1 MPQTKGQGVVFGILM
16 SVFMAYGMELYNVA
30 AKVGGM
36 ENKVFWLA
44 LKEAAFMC
52 VFVFV
57 FSTLFGNRVG
67 RSLAFRH
74 VTPGQDNPFF
84 ITIMISSC
92 TWWQRSSSLG
102 WMDSLSPTG
111 STPSGGTSPWRCC
124 GSCSPRGLRPDGV
137 FGRFLKSSWQLRPQ
151 HSTERSQKTPSSSS
165 LDGVCCIPIMGCLL
179 CPFCCHGWRRGKG
192 RWRRCTGR
200 R

>member
-67 RSLAFRH
+67 RYLAFRH
-74 VTPGQDNPFF
+74 VTPGRDNPFF
-84 ITIMISSC
+84 ITILISSC
-92 TWWQRSSSLG
+92 TVLIMCPTMSL
-102 WMDSLSPTG
+102 LATLLFQQ
-111 STPSGGTSPWRCC
+111 PSFFAWLQTFALNLPMA
-124 GSCSPRGLRPDGV
+124 L
-137 FGRFLKSSWQLRPQ
+137 LWQLLYCGPFVRLVFRALMRVY
-151 HSTERSQKTPSSSS
+151 SRAAGKAE
-165 LDGVCCIPIMGCLL
+165 VCELS
-179 CPFCCHGWRRGKG
+179 H
-192 RWRRCTGR
+192 
-200 R
+200 

>member
-1 MPQTKGQGVVFGILM
+1 MKKEAFVMPQTKGQGVVFGILM

-92 TWWQRSSSLG
+92 TVLI
-102 WMDSLSPTG
+102 MCPTMSAVAAILFSVLMGGG
-111 STPSGGTSPWRCC
+111 SWAQLPAYWVAT
-124 GSCSPRGLRPDGV
+124 V
-137 FGRFLKSSWQLRPQ
+137 LKNFPMALLWNLFAAGPVTRLLFRRIFRRQLARA
-151 HSTERSQKTPSSSS
+151 
-165 LDGVCCIPIMGCLL
+165 
-179 CPFCCHGWRRGKG
+179 
-192 RWRRCTGR
+192 
-200 R
+200 

>member
-1 MPQTKGQGVVFGILM
+1 MKKEAFVMPQTKGQGVVFGILM

-92 TWWQRSSSLG
+92 TVLIMCPTMSL
-102 WMDSLSPTG
+102 LATLLFQQ
-111 STPSGGTSPWRCC
+111 PSFFAWLQTFAFNLPMA
-124 GSCSPRGLRPDGV
+124 L
-137 FGRFLKSSWQLRPQ
+137 LWQLLYCGPFVRLVFRACMRLYS
-151 HSTERSQKTPSSSS
+151 HAAGKAEVCELSQ
-165 LDGVCCIPIMGCLL
+165 
-179 CPFCCHGWRRGKG
+179 
-192 RWRRCTGR
+192 
-200 R
+200 

>member
-1 MPQTKGQGVVFGILM
+1 MKKEAFVMPQTKGQGVVFGILM

-92 TWWQRSSSLG
+92 TVLIMCPTMSL
-102 WMDSLSPTG
+102 LATLLFQQ
-111 STPSGGTSPWRCC
+111 PSFFAWLQTFALNLPMA
-124 GSCSPRGLRPDGV
+124 L
-137 FGRFLKSSWQLRPQ
+137 LWQLLYCGPFVRLVFRALMRVY
-151 HSTERSQKTPSSSS
+151 SRAAGKAEVCELSQ
-165 LDGVCCIPIMGCLL
+165 
-179 CPFCCHGWRRGKG
+179 
-192 RWRRCTGR
+192 
-200 R
+200 

>member
-1 MPQTKGQGVVFGILM
+1 MKKEAFVMPQTKGQGVVFGILM

-67 RSLAFRH
+67 ALSGLPPCDVGAGQSVLHHHHDLQLHRPHHVPHHELGGNGHLHWGGWTVYRQLVRH
-74 VTPGQDNPFF
+74 HPAELP
-84 ITIMISSC
+84 
-92 TWWQRSSSLG
+92 
-102 WMDSLSPTG
+102 
-111 STPSGGTSPWRCC
+111 
-124 GSCSPRGLRPDGV
+124 
-137 FGRFLKSSWQLRPQ
+137 
-151 HSTERSQKTPSSSS
+151 
-165 LDGVCCIPIMGCLL
+165 
-179 CPFCCHGWRRGKG
+179 HGAAVAVVRRGA
-192 RWRRCTGR
+192 CDPMVFSEDF
-200 R
+200 

>member
-67 RSLAFRH
+67 RYLAFRH
-74 VTPGQDNPFF
+74 VTPGRDNPFF
-84 ITIMISSC
+84 ITILISSC
-92 TWWQRSSSLG
+92 TVLIMCPTMSLVATVIFTGVDGQFIANWFDIIRQELPHGAAVAAVCRGACYSVVFSEDLQKAVGGSGRSAALN
-102 WMDSLSPTG
+102 
-111 STPSGGTSPWRCC
+111 RAKNAVK
-124 GSCSPRGLRPDGV
+124 RGA
-137 FGRFLKSSWQLRPQ
+137 
-151 HSTERSQKTPSSSS
+151 
-165 LDGVCCIPIMGCLL
+165 
-179 CPFCCHGWRRGKG
+179 
-192 RWRRCTGR
+192 
-200 R
+200 

>member
-1 MPQTKGQGVVFGILM
+1 MKKEAFVMPQTKGQGVVFGILM
-16 SVFMAYGMELYNVA
+16 SVFMAY
-30 AKVGGM
+30 GM

-92 TWWQRSSSLG
+92 TVLIMCPTMSLVATVIF
-102 WMDSLSPTG
+102 TG
-111 STPSGGTSPWRCC
+111 V
-124 GSCSPRGLRPDGV
+124 DGQ
-137 FGRFLKSSWQLRPQ
+137 FIANWFDTIRRNFPMALLWQLFAAGPATRWCFRKIFKKQLAAQAAAQ
-151 HSTERSQKTPSSSS
+151 H
-165 LDGVCCIPIMGCLL
+165 
-179 CPFCCHGWRRGKG
+179 
-192 RWRRCTGR
+192 
-200 R
+200 

>member
-57 FSTLFGNRVG
+57 F
-67 RSLAFRH
+67 
-74 VTPGQDNPFF
+74 PPFSA
-84 ITIMISSC
+84 TE
-92 TWWQRSSSLG
+92 WGALW
-102 WMDSLSPTG
+102 
-111 STPSGGTSPWRCC
+111 PSA
-124 GSCSPRGLRPDGV
+124 
-137 FGRFLKSSWQLRPQ
+137 
-151 HSTERSQKTPSSSS
+151 
-165 LDGVCCIPIMGCLL
+165 M
-179 CPFCCHGWRRGKG
+179 
-192 RWRRCTGR
+192 
-200 R
+200 